1 MITDMNKLIM
11 PQSKSLFALD
21 DFSYKIL
28 GFIAKSGPSTVYSI
42 EGGSGVSRQSIYRRL
57 EGEKGITGLL
67 SEQFLKLDSTIK
79 FPKIANVWKKL
90 YGLTFKGFLAS
101 LAETSLEKV
110 YLYKAFFEA
119 IKQKAGLQVAEA
131 AERYIKAEVALW
143 LDLQIENGLN
153 LTNLKHAEKF
163 YTETRRTLFEAYD
176 FPHDWLACMLELL
189 REQKKERYDKIRKRL
204 EDVEDETFE
213 ELYLKRTLSKEN
225 FELFSE
231 LEKQTHLLR
240 EVLFSLEDQELAEI
254 LYILV
259 GEWHKHLG
267 MDPMEISKLNNEE
280 LAIKIWGTHRDDFE
294 PESAFNF
301 EHPYKID
308 LRLKEEALGTEAY
321 RPPEVDTLKICSKC
335 GSIFVF
341 EELKPF
347 ENGKILNEH
356 TCLKC
361 GNIWTT
367 EMESSKP
374 PT

>member
-1 MITDMNKLIM
+1 
-11 PQSKSLFALD
+11 
-21 DFSYKIL
+21 
-28 GFIAKSGPSTVYSI
+28 
-42 EGGSGVSRQSIYRRL
+42 
-57 EGEKGITGLL
+57 
-67 SEQFLKLDSTIK
+67 
-79 FPKIANVWKKL
+79 
-90 YGLTFKGFLAS
+90 
-101 LAETSLEKV
+101 
-110 YLYKAFFEA
+110 
-119 IKQKAGLQVAEA
+119 
-131 AERYIKAEVALW
+131 
-143 LDLQIENGLN
+143 
-153 LTNLKHAEKF
+153 
-163 YTETRRTLFEAYD
+163 
-176 FPHDWLACMLELL
+176 MLELL

-213 ELYLKRTLSKEN
+213 ELYLKRTLSKET

-294 PESAFNF
+294 PENVFNF